1 MPELGLIGF
10 ERSGKTSL
18 FNAITGADHAVGF
31 STHAEPHVGVV
42 RVPDERLERLAALYR
57 PTKTTYATL
66 QFSDFP
72 GGGFRKDAAPELRFL
87 EQLSLA
93 DALVHVVRGFEN
105 DAVPHPHGAVDPA
118 RDIESM
124 ALELAFADIALLDK
138 RLERMAGETKAMKAA
153 EREQARREAAVLRRL
168 RDQLAEGTPVRA
180 AKLADEERRV
190 LAPYRFLTA
199 RPLLTVLNVGE
210 TEVAAAG
217 ALVAGGRPDAARLEA
232 EPVAVC
238 AALEMEL
245 TALSPEEAQAY
256 RREVGAAE
264 GALAQAVRHAY
275 AILGLLSFFTVG
287 EDECRAWT
295 VTRGATA
302 LQAAGKIHSDM
313 ARGFIRAEVVGW
325 ADLADAGSEAIA
337 RKRAQLRT
345 EGKDYGIRDGDVVR
359 VLFNV

>member
-1 MPELGLIGF
+1 MPELGLVGF

-42 RVPDERLERLAALYR
+42 RVPDDRIDRLAALYR

-72 GGGFRKDAAPELRFL
+72 GGGFRKDAAPDLRFL
-87 EQLSLA
+87 EQLSLV
-93 DALVHVVRGFEN
+93 DALVHVVRGFGN
-105 DAVPHPHGAVDPA
+105 DAVPHPHGDVDAA
-118 RDIESM
+118 RDIELM
-124 ALELAFADIALLDK
+124 TLELAFADIALLDK
-138 RLERMAGETKAMKAA
+138 RLERIAGETKAMKAA
-153 EREQARREAAVLRRL
+153 EREQARREAALLQRL
-168 RDQLAEGTPVRA
+168 RDQLAVGVPVRA
-180 AKLADEERRV
+180 AKLEDEERRA
-190 LAPYRFLTA
+190 LAQYRFLTA
-199 RPLLTVLNVGE
+199 RPLLTVINVGE
-210 TEVAAAG
+210 ADLTATDSLVSDGHQGQAAQETET
-217 ALVAGGRPDAARLEA
+217 
-232 EPVAVC
+232 VAVC

-245 TALSPEEAQAY
+245 MALSPEEAQAY
-256 RREVGAAE
+256 RREAGVAE
-264 GALAQAVRHAY
+264 AALAQAVRHAY
-275 AILGLLSFFTVG
+275 AMLGLLSFFTVG

-325 ADLADAGSEAIA
+325 DDLIDAGSETAA
-337 RKRAQLRT
+337 RKRARLHT
-345 EGKDYGIRDGDVVR
+345 EGKDYGIKDGDVVH